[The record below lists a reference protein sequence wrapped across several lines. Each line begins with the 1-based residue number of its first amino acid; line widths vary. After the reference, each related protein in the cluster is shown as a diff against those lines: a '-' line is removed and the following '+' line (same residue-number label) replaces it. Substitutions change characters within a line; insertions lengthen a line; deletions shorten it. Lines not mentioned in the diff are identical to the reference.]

1 MRDERETL
9 PAHGT
14 PTGALARHT
23 DWLAVAIVG
32 AIVLLIGIYKPATKW
47 IGGPQFY
54 GTDWIAVGIAL
65 LGGILL
71 GLGLSK
77 WYDLRPSGP
86 ASRRRPPS
94 RVDLSRA
101 SNLSSFE
108 VYRGG
113 SEGSK
118 PSKRPKG

>member
-1 MRDERETL
+1 MREEREVL
-9 PAHGT
+9 PARGT
-14 PTGALARHT
+14 PPGPFSRHT

-32 AIVLLIGIYKPATKW
+32 AVVLLIGIYKPATRW
-47 IGGPQFY
+47 IGGPQYY

-65 LGGILL
+65 LGGVLL
-71 GLGLSK
+71 GIGLSK
-77 WYDLRPSGP
+77 WYDLRPEGP
-86 ASRRRPPS
+86 AARRRPPS
-94 RVDLSRA
+94 RVDASKA

-118 PSKRPKG
+118 ASKRPKG